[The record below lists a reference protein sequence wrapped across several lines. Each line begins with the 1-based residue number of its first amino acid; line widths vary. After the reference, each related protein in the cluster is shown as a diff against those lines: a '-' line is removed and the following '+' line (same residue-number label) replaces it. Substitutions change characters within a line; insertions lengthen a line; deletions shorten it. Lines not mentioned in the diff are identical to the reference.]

1 MRILDDIGRLT
12 HRLFRDVL
20 HFKIVRASVQES
32 ITACGFLCDAPVNFR
47 MFKLVHELN
56 DDLSMSVR
64 LGWLSQGSRGMSKKK
79 QAVKINYAELG
90 KVANMFLFS

>member
-1 MRILDDIGRLT
+1 M
-12 HRLFRDVL
+12 
-20 HFKIVRASVQES
+20 
-32 ITACGFLCDAPVNFR
+32 
-47 MFKLVHELN
+47 HELN